1 MQNNQKISSKG
12 HTLYLHIYSGTCIIY
27 ILYTAISDVSS
38 LWNRAFPTW
47 NQCKKWVE
55 QHMAIFFPIYYYP
68 LGFPLGK
75 IIIKLPKFCKI
86 RRKILFELHS
96 TQLLKTMSIPKSHT
110 QCHDITVYFF
120 LKKGL
125 NSHTEFFS
133 KNIHLGKK
141 LFIYY

>member
-55 QHMAIFFPIYYYP
+55 QHGYFFSYLLLSTGLSTWKNHY
-68 LGFPLGK
+68 K
-75 IIIKLPKFCKI
+75 ITCKI

-120 LKKGL
+120 LKKDWIVIL
-125 NSHTEFFS
+125 NFFLKIFTLE
-133 KNIHLGKK
+133 KNY
-141 LFIYY
+141 LFIIK

>member
-1 MQNNQKISSKG
+1 MLVMYRVFEIEPFRPEINARNELNN
-12 HTLYLHIYSGTCIIY
+12 
-27 ILYTAISDVSS
+27 
-38 LWNRAFPTW
+38 
-47 NQCKKWVE
+47 
-55 QHMAIFFPIYYYP
+55 MAIFFPIYYYP

-120 LKKGL
+120 LKKD
-125 NSHTEFFS
+125 
-133 KNIHLGKK
+133 
-141 LFIYY
+141 

>member
-1 MQNNQKISSKG
+1 MYRVFEIEPFRPEINARNELNN
-12 HTLYLHIYSGTCIIY
+12 
-27 ILYTAISDVSS
+27 
-38 LWNRAFPTW
+38 
-47 NQCKKWVE
+47 
-55 QHMAIFFPIYYYP
+55 MAIFFPIYYYP